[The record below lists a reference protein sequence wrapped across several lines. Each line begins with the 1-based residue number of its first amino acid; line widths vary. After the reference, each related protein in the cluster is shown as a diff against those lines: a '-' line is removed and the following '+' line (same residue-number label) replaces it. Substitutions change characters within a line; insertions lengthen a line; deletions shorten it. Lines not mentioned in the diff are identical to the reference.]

1 MSDRKSARALGALLR
16 SVGQRLGLPVCG
28 LLTDMSSPIGTSI
41 GNALEVREAIE
52 VLKDAGPADTREL
65 TLALGVEMLQAS
77 GVESNARSARQ
88 QLERALSSGAGAERF
103 ERMIALHGGDARV
116 VAEPSRLPHA
126 RHHASVLSPRSG
138 YVSSIDALAL
148 GELSVQL
155 GAGRTRADQ
164 AVDPRVGIELSTRI
178 GSWVERGEP
187 LARLHLASPRQAAQ
201 WQAATLRAFGWAERR
216 PRLRSRVLERFG

>member
-1 MSDRKSARALGALLR
+1 MLR
-16 SVGQRLGLPVCG
+16 
-28 LLTDMSSPIGTSI
+28 
-41 GNALEVREAIE
+41 
-52 VLKDAGPADTREL
+52 
-65 TLALGVEMLQAS
+65 AS
-77 GVESNARSARQ
+77 GAEPHAGRARQ

-126 RHHASVLSPRSG
+126 RHHASVLAPRSG

-148 GELSVQL
+148 GELSVHL

-164 AVDPRVGIELSTRI
+164 DVDPRVGIELSARV

-187 LARLHLASPRQAAQ
+187 LARLHLASARRAAE